1 MPGCGRCFGATS
13 GGRELFLCVDD
24 LEIDLLTRRVVREG
38 IELDLTKREYEL
50 LEYLLRHKNSIVS
63 RDMIARD
70 VWQETSGALTN
81 TIDVYINM
89 LRNKVERPQKRQL
102 IHTVRGVGYA
112 VRDSDMKGMSIRL
125 RLTLW
130 YGLVLAIV
138 LAVFGGAVY
147 VAMRHELL
155 ARTDVALG
163 GELDEIS
170 EDVQAAKDWTR
181 LSEQL
186 NRRFARHE
194 IYEFQVS
201 RVSG

>member
-1 MPGCGRCFGATS
+1 
-13 GGRELFLCVDD
+13 
-24 LEIDLLTRRVVREG
+24 
-38 IELDLTKREYEL
+38 
-50 LEYLLRHKNSIVS
+50 
-63 RDMIARD
+63 
-70 VWQETSGALTN
+70 
-81 TIDVYINM
+81 
-89 LRNKVERPQKRQL
+89 
-102 IHTVRGVGYA
+102 
-112 VRDSDMKGMSIRL
+112 MKGMSIRW

-186 NRRFARHE
+186 QRRFARHE
-194 IYEFQVS
+194 VYEFQVS
-201 RVSG
+201 RVSGEPVFQSDRLKPRRFSVPAVPSFAQASRFRECDARHG